1 MKWHNDYDVSIPG
14 WSSEG
19 NHREPEKN
27 HSCISLQLTISSQQI
42 VQRKLTFLPNFY
54 LLPLQSQNLWPRVS
68 PLVQVQGFYTLQQ
81 TIRFRWYR
89 FYALSHAQKLDIFI
103 SCYFRQLE
111 WTSIKTHHQISNLK
125 LYKCSF
131 KSTRNLSPP
140 SSSSGHSYRVELQL
154 DPVKTVAVSLALVNC
169 TLHCTLEKSKSTEL
183 H

>member
-19 NHREPEKN
+19 NHQEPEKD

-89 FYALSHAQKLDIFI
+89 FYALSHVQKLDNFI
-103 SCYFRQLE
+103 SCYFPSQNGQVSRPI
-111 WTSIKTHHQISNLK
+111 IKSQ
-125 LYKCSF
+125 
-131 KSTRNLSPP
+131 
-140 SSSSGHSYRVELQL
+140 
-154 DPVKTVAVSLALVNC
+154 TVQMQFQKY
-169 TLHCTLEKSKSTEL
+169 EKSFTPFLQQWAQLSGWATIRPRKDCCGLPCTGKL
-183 H
+183 HTALYSWKK